1 MLRELAVQNLAVIE
15 DVRVELDAGFGAW
28 TGETGAGKS
37 LLLGALGL
45 LLGDRG
51 SADLIRAGADELRVS
66 GRFEFSR
73 PEQKAAAE
81 AILNEMIPHD
91 ELVIVRRLSR
101 AGRSTAGINEQPVSI
116 ATLKKLGEL
125 LVDIHG
131 QRESYSLLQPAY
143 QLEVLDSFGKLVDL
157 RRKYADAAVRVRELR
172 RRHRELSD
180 ARQSRQRELSLLRF
194 ERDELDAAQLQPNE
208 ASELPKER
216 EKLIHAQSLAAFASG
231 AAARL
236 YDDDGSVLEAL
247 GRVHK
252 EAQHWSKYDADLV
265 DVAKRLEAVKVEV
278 RDLADFCRDRS
289 ETYAADPERLD
300 AIERRLQM
308 LKKLE
313 AKYQKP
319 AAELIDYRAT
329 LDEREAVLRK
339 QEDDLSQVDADL
351 RTAFAELKSVAAT
364 LSKKRAGIAK
374 KLAVEAQD
382 HLADL
387 QMGRAKLDVALETKP
402 LGDDPLAVD
411 IPSDGFDELDILLTA
426 NPGEPARPLR
436 KVASGGELSRTMLA
450 LKTVLA
456 AHDPV
461 RTLVVFD
468 EIDAN
473 VGGRLGDVLGRKLA
487 ALGRTHQV
495 LCVTHLPQVASY
507 AAAHWSIRKRT
518 DRKRT
523 TTTIQELTTDAER
536 IEEIAMMLRGESRS
550 ETTRMEAA
558 EMLTAA
564 RNPANGHKKVRKGT
578 KS

>member
-15 DVRVELDAGFGAW
+15 DVRVELDSGFGAW

-51 SADLIRAGADELRVS
+51 SADLIRAGAEELRVS
-66 GRFEFSR
+66 GRFEFAR
-73 PEQKAAAE
+73 PEQKAAVE
-81 AILNEMIPHD
+81 AILNDAIAD
-91 ELVIVRRLSR
+91 AELVIARKLNRT
-101 AGRSTAGINEQPVSI
+101 GRSGAWINEQPVSI
-116 ATLKKLGEL
+116 ATLKKLGEI

-143 QLEVLDSFGKLVDL
+143 QLEVLDSFGKLTDL
-157 RRKYADAAVRVRELR
+157 RKQYAAAADRLRESR
-172 RRHRELSD
+172 RRHKTLSD
-180 ARQSRQRELSLLRF
+180 ARQARQRELALVRF
-194 ERDELDAAQLQPNE
+194 EREELDAAQLQPNE
-208 ASELPKER
+208 AAELPKER
-216 EKLIHAQSLAAFASG
+216 EKLIHAQSLAAFAAG

-236 YDDDGSVLEAL
+236 NDDDGSVLESL
-247 GRVHK
+247 GRIHK
-252 EAQHWSKYDADLV
+252 EALHWSKFDADLAT
-265 DVAKRLEAVKVEV
+265 VAKRLEAVKVEV
-278 RDLADFCRDRS
+278 RDLADDCRDRS

-300 AIERRLQM
+300 AIERRLQAI
-308 LKKLE
+308 KKLE

-319 AAELIDYRAT
+319 AGELIAYRAT
-329 LDEREAVLRK
+329 LDEREATLRK
-339 QEDDLSQVDADL
+339 EENDLAGVERELHSI
-351 RTAFAELKSVAAT
+351 FAEVKSIAGT
-364 LSKKRAGIAK
+364 LSKKRSAIAR
-374 KLAVEAQD
+374 KLAAEAQE

-387 QMGRAKLDVALETKP
+387 QMGRAKLDVSLVTKSI
-402 LGDDPLAVD
+402 GEDPLLVE
-411 IPSDGFDELDILLTA
+411 IPSDGFDELEILLTA

-487 ALGRTHQV
+487 ALGKTHQV

-507 AAAHWSIRKRT
+507 AAAHWSIRKRSGP
-518 DRKRT
+518 KRT
-523 TTTIQELTTDAER
+523 TTTIEELTNDADR
-536 IEEIAMMLRGESRS
+536 IEEIALMLRGESRS
-550 ETTRMEAA
+550 ETTRKEAA
-558 EMLTAA
+558 EMLKAA
-564 RNPANGHKKVRKGT
+564 RAFVRKKAVG
-578 KS
+578 SSIE

>member
-15 DVRVELDAGFGAW
+15 DVRVELDAGFCAW

-66 GRFEFSR
+66 GRFEFAR

-81 AILNEMIPHD
+81 AILNDAIAES
-91 ELVIVRRLSR
+91 ELVIARRLSR
-101 AGRSTAGINEQPVSI
+101 TGRSAAWINEQPVSI
-116 ATLKKLGEL
+116 ATLKRLGEL

-143 QLEVLDSFGKLVDL
+143 QLEVLDAFGKLTDL
-157 RRKYADAAVRVRELR
+157 RTRYAAAAGQVRELR

-180 ARQSRQRELSLLRF
+180 ARQARQRELALVRF
-194 ERDELDAAQLQPNE
+194 EREELDAAQLQPHE
-208 ASELPKER
+208 AAELPKER
-216 EKLIHAQSLAAFASG
+216 EKLIHAQSLAGFASS

-236 YDDDGSVLEAL
+236 NDDDGSVLEAL
-247 GRVHK
+247 GRIHK
-252 EAQHWSKYDADLV
+252 EALHWSKFDADLAA
-265 DVAKRLEAVKVEV
+265 VAKRLEAVKVEV
-278 RDLADFCRDRS
+278 RDLADDCRDRG

-300 AIERRLQM
+300 AIERRMQL

-319 AAELIDYRAT
+319 AAELIAYRAT

-339 QEDDLSQVDADL
+339 QEDDLSQVEREL
-351 RTAFAELKSVAAT
+351 RASFAELKSIAGT
-364 LSKKRAGIAK
+364 LSKKRTAIAK
-374 KLAVEAQD
+374 KLAAEAQG

-387 QMGRAKLDVALETKP
+387 QMGRAKLDVSLETKP
-402 LGDDPLAVD
+402 LGDDPLAVE
-411 IPSDGFDELDILLTA
+411 IPTDGFDELDILLTA

-487 ALGRTHQV
+487 ALGRSHQV
-495 LCVTHLPQVASY
+495 LCVTHLPQVASC
-507 AAAHWSIRKRT
+507 AASHWSIRKRT
-518 DRKRT
+518 AGKRT
-523 TTTIQELTTDAER
+523 STTIVPLASESDR
-536 IEEIAMMLRGESRS
+536 IEELALMLRGESRS
-550 ETTRMEAA
+550 ETTRKEAA
-558 EMLTAA
+558 EMLKAA
-564 RNPANGHKKVRKGT
+564 KKQEN
-578 KS
+578 